1 MLFKFNREEYDFL
14 KKYLDWEDLN
24 EPYELRSDKC
34 EILIADNED
43 EDFMSLISE
52 ISVIYGMDEDQNRL
66 TEIGDMAL
74 SIYDK
79 LYFKVFE

>member
-14 KKYLDWEDLN
+14 IRYLDWEDLN

>member
-14 KKYLDWEDLN
+14 IKYLDWEDLN

-43 EDFMSLISE
+43 KDFMSLISE